1 MKKRG
6 NLDELQLLR
15 RGDVFK
21 HGFLSLTGLLLVNAL
36 LYSYGIE
43 WTSGKWAELTI
54 ILFVIVL
61 CSVEFIY
68 YDIYPLTEKRQ
79 KGGIYFLG
87 LFGLISIAACGYDL
101 AVEKVGIIADGKI
114 TASALGILYG
124 ILYGIMFL
132 SVFFAYKLKTKY
144 NLKYES
150 D

>member
-124 ILYGIMFL
+124 IMFL

-150 D
+150 G

>member
-6 NLDELQLLR
+6 HLDELQLLK

-101 AVEKVGIIADGKI
+101 AVEKSGSLPMEKSQPAPW
-114 TASALGILYG
+114 ASCMASC
-124 ILYGIMFL
+124 MA
-132 SVFFAYKLKTKY
+132 SCSSQSFFAYKLKTKY

>member
-6 NLDELQLLR
+6 HLDELQLLK

-68 YDIYPLTEKRQ
+68 YDIYPLTEKQ
-79 KGGIYFLG
+79 AKGRHLFSWPVWTDIHSSLRIRFGGGKNRDHCRWKNHSQRLG
-87 LFGLISIAACGYDL
+87 HPVWHPVWHHVPLSLFRL
-101 AVEKVGIIADGKI
+101 
-114 TASALGILYG
+114 
-124 ILYGIMFL
+124 
-132 SVFFAYKLKTKY
+132 
-144 NLKYES
+144 
-150 D
+150 